1 MHLGQAVFL
10 AAAAFIAGGIN
21 GVAGGGSLISFPALL
36 AAGYPAKAANVTNTT
51 ALWPG
56 YVGGSIG
63 YRAQLAPQRGTIARL
78 AVPSIL
84 GAIAGSIIL
93 LSTPESAFKALVPY
107 LILFGAAVLAF
118 QPRISLIAARLRGVA
133 RHESGRVTAE
143 LYVAVFVL
151 AVYGAYFGAG
161 LGTITL
167 AVLGVLLPDQLHNS
181 NALKGVMSAVI
192 NAIAVAWFAVF
203 GPVQWPAAIVM
214 AVAALLGGYLG
225 VRVARNFSPGVLR
238 IAIVAYSV
246 LVSAVLILR

>member
-1 MHLGQAVFL
+1 MHLGEAIFL

-36 AAGYPAKAANVTNTT
+36 AAGYAAKPANVTNTT

-63 YRAQLAPQRGTIARL
+63 YRSLLYPQRGTIARL
-78 AVPSIL
+78 SVSSVL
-84 GAIAGSIIL
+84 GAVAGSVIL

-118 QPRISLIAARLRGVA
+118 QPRISALAARLRGLA

-143 LYVAVFVL
+143 LYVAVFIL
-151 AVYGAYFGAG
+151 AMYGAYFGAG

-181 NALKGVMSAVI
+181 NALKGVLSMII
-192 NAIAVAWFAVF
+192 NAVAVAWFALF
-203 GPVQWPAAIVM
+203 GPVQWAAAIVM
-214 AVAALLGGYLG
+214 AAAALAGGYLG
-225 VRVARNFSPGVLR
+225 VRVARRFSARVLR
-238 IAIVAYSV
+238 YAIVSYSV
-246 LVSAVLILR
+246 VVSVVLIAR